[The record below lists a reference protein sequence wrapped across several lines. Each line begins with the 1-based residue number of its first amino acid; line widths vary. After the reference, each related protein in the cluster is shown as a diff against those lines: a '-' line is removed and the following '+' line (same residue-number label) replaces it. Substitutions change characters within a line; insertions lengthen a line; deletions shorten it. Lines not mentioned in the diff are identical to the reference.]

1 MSIPTKGHSRSR
13 IDRTSVLAEVVG
25 RDLHCV
31 RCSLNLIDVSS
42 LSVRAGSGVKALTIL
57 DNLSFSI
64 ERGTCLCVVGESGS
78 GKSTAAM
85 AIMGL
90 LNQSTLKATGSIRFE
105 GSDLASMSMSERR
118 CLQGSEMAMV
128 FQEPMTALNPCHRV
142 GRQIEE
148 VFETHSDLNRSE
160 LRHRSLAL
168 IEDVM
173 LPEPERIW
181 RSFPH
186 QLSGGQRQRVMIAMA
201 LAMAPKLLIADE
213 PTTALDVTTQAQILS
228 MMNTLKTQRNAGILF
243 VTHDFDVVSEIADNV
258 LVMRHGKT
266 VEHGSADQILNAAEH
281 PYTRALIN
289 AVPRKASRT
298 IIGVDHRKV
307 ALKVSGLNKTFDVPG
322 AVGHA
327 PRKVIAVK
335 DAGFTLRRGE
345 TVGIVGESGSGKSTL
360 ARCAMRMIEPDSGQI
375 ELGEIDFGGL
385 RPDALRANRK
395 DIQIVFQDPFS
406 ALHPRRKISDLL
418 IEGPL
423 NFGVPRSEA
432 LQRARDL
439 LTTVRIDPS
448 AMHRYPSQFS
458 GGQRQRICIARAL
471 TVRPKV
477 LIADEAVSALDV
489 SVQRD
494 VLALLRHIA
503 NEFDVSILFI
513 THDLRVAT
521 QICDRILVMQ
531 SGRIIETGTVED
543 VFEHPQHGYTQQLL
557 SSQPGRGW
565 KAPHYSEVEA
575 GRSGNNCASQSQSD
589 RTAGR

>member
-1 MSIPTKGHSRSR
+1 MS
-13 IDRTSVLAEVVG
+13 
-25 RDLHCV
+25 
-31 RCSLNLIDVSS
+31 LIDVEN
-42 LSVRAGSGVKALTIL
+42 LAVRAGTGASAVQIL
-57 DNLSFSI
+57 DSVAFRI
-64 ERGTCLCVVGESGS
+64 EPGTCLCVVGESGS

-90 LNQSTLKATGSIRFE
+90 LNPSILRTSGNIRFE
-105 GSDLASMSMSERR
+105 ARDLGALTEAERR
-118 CLQGSEMAMV
+118 SLQGSEMAMI
-128 FQEPMTALNPCHRV
+128 FQEPMTALNPCLRV

-148 VFETHSDLNRSE
+148 VFETHSE
-160 LRHRSLAL
+160 LTRKERRHRSIAL
-168 IEDVM
+168 LDEVM

-228 MMNTLKTQRNAGILF
+228 MMNTLKAERGAGILF
-243 VTHDFDVVSEIADNV
+243 VTHDFDVVSEIADDV
-258 LVMRHGKT
+258 LVMRQGRV
-266 VEHGSADQILNAAEH
+266 VEHGPVDQVLNAAQH

-289 AVPRKASRT
+289 AVPRKTDRQPIAIDPT
-298 IIGVDHRKV
+298 KV
-307 ALKVSGLNKTFDVPG
+307 ALKVGGLNKTFHVPG
-322 AVGHA
+322 RLGQPARTVA
-327 PRKVIAVK
+327 AVK
-335 DAGFTLRRGE
+335 EASLTLHRGE

-360 ARCAMRMIEPDSGQI
+360 ARCAMRMLEPDSGEI
-375 ELGEIDFGGL
+375 ELEGADFASLADKNL
-385 RPDALRANRK
+385 REQRK

-406 ALHPRRKISDLL
+406 ALHPRRRISDLL

-423 NFGVPRSEA
+423 NYGVPRAEA
-432 LQRARDL
+432 LERARDL
-439 LTTVRIDPS
+439 LETVRIDPS
-448 AMHRYPSQFS
+448 ALNRYPSQFS

-471 TVRPKV
+471 SVRPRV

-503 NEFDVSILFI
+503 NEFGVTILFI
-513 THDLRVAT
+513 THDLRVAA

-531 SGRIIETGTVED
+531 SGQIVESGTIAD
-543 VFEHPQHGYTQQLL
+543 VFENPQHSYTQTLL

-565 KAPHYSEVEA
+565 KAPFYSDAET
-575 GRSGNNCASQSQSD
+575 G
-589 RTAGR
+589 